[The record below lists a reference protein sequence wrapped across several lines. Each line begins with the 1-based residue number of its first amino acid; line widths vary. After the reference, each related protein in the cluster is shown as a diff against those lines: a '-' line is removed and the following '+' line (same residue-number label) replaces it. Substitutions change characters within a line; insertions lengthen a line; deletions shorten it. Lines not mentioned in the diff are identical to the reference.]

1 MVQKLRNGSL
11 LKLTWLCNF
20 ENMPRLTLTTM
31 IFFVFNIILFIYNSS
46 YILSLEGENWLY
58 LITW

>member
-46 YILSLEGENWLY
+46 YILTLEGKKWF
-58 LITW
+58 